1 MRLLR
6 DDFLVVESQFGELDT
21 QSQIVGY
28 LNDPEYTPRGK
39 IDPAI
44 LLMGGI
50 LSVFGI
56 PFLLMAAR
64 MILEG
69 AE

>member
-28 LNDPEYTPRGK
+28 LNDPEYTPRDK
-39 IDPAI
+39 LHPFV
-44 LLMGGI
+44 LMGGI

-56 PFLLMAAR
+56 PYLLAAALQIR
-64 MILEG
+64 G
-69 AE
+69 RA